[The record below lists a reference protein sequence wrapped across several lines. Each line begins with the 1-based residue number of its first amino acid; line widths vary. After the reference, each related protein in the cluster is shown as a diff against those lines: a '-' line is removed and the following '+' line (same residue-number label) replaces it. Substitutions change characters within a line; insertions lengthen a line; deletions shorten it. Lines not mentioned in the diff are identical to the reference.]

1 MRDLGCRRATWQT
14 RAVSDE
20 NETLTWLSLPDV
32 AEALDVTVSRVRRL
46 LEDKELLAVRRDG
59 VLQVPSLFLRDNAP
73 LKELRGTV
81 IVLGDAGFS
90 DEDAMVWLLEEQDDI
105 GDSPLN
111 ALRAGRKSEVRR
123 VAQALA

>member
-1 MRDLGCRRATWQT
+1 M
-14 RAVSDE
+14 SDE